1 MLHRGTVLTS
11 KQLFWQYLRHGVV
24 RDPFPEAENFGQSV
38 AYVAVDGTLA
48 GLICFEDKIREDSH
62 QVISA
67 LSKQGISVYMLSGDK
82 ESAAMNVASVVG
94 IQLDKVIS
102 TKFCFTDVDI
112 LFWWIVPVVKQ
123 QTSVIYDIK
132 VREWTCCRCLL
143 PLLLLS
149 DFKYAIYIHLR
160 RCTGSAALSLIIEA
174 WKYEFRW

>member
-24 RDPFPEAENFGQSV
+24 RDPFPEAESFGQSV

-112 LFWWIVPVVKQ
+112 FFLVNSSCSKTTNFCSTPIWHQ
-123 QTSVIYDIK
+123 SM
-132 VREWTCCRCLL
+132 RMNM
-143 PLLLLS
+143 LS
-149 DFKYAIYIHLR
+149 DFKYAIYIVHLR
-160 RCTGSAALSLIIEA
+160 RCTGSAVLSLILEA
-174 WKYEFRW
+174 